1 MTQSTPPE
9 LIEKLETGIPGFDF
23 LSEGGL
29 PKGRATLI
37 AGTAGSAKTV
47 FACQFLAEGIKKG
60 ENGVFVTFE
69 EPPVALRKNMRGF
82 GWDIR
87 QWEEDRKWA
96 FVDASPQPEEKPMVT
111 GEYDLGALIA
121 RIEFAIRK
129 NNAKRVSMDSLGAI
143 FSHLSDSAQ
152 VRSDLFRLASALR
165 ELEVTAI
172 MTAERTQEYG
182 DISRYG
188 VEEFVADNVV
198 ILRNVLADEKR
209 RRTIEILKYRGTDH
223 QKGEYPFTIIPNKG
237 AVIIPLSAIELEQKS
252 SNIRITSGS
261 AELDRMCGGGFFRD
275 SIILV
280 SGATGTGKT
289 LMVTEFMEG
298 GVKNNERCLIFAFE
312 ESREQLFRNATGW
325 GVDYDRMEKEGKL
338 KVVCRYPE
346 TTGLENH
353 LIMMKEII
361 EEFKP
366 NRVAVDS
373 LSALERVSTLKGFRE
388 FIIGLTSF
396 IKQQE
401 VGGLFTSTTPT
412 LLGGSSITEA
422 HISTIT
428 DSIILLR
435 YVEMYGEM
443 RRGITVLKM
452 RGSMHDKDIR
462 EFSIDNRGMHIGKPF
477 RNVTGIL
484 AGTPM
489 YTAQNEVERL
499 SGLFEEGA

>member
-1 MTQSTPPE
+1 
-9 LIEKLETGIPGFDF
+9 
-23 LSEGGL
+23 
-29 PKGRATLI
+29 
-37 AGTAGSAKTV
+37 
-47 FACQFLAEGIKKG
+47 
-60 ENGVFVTFE
+60 
-69 EPPVALRKNMRGF
+69 
-82 GWDIR
+82 
-87 QWEEDRKWA
+87 
-96 FVDASPQPEEKPMVT
+96 
-111 GEYDLGALIA
+111 
-121 RIEFAIRK
+121 
-129 NNAKRVSMDSLGAI
+129 
-143 FSHLSDSAQ
+143 
-152 VRSDLFRLASALR
+152 
-165 ELEVTAI
+165 
-172 MTAERTQEYG
+172 
-182 DISRYG
+182 
-188 VEEFVADNVV
+188 VADNVV
-198 ILRNVLADEKR
+198 ILRNVLTDEKR

-223 QKGEYPFTIIPNKG
+223 QKGEFPFTIIPNKG

-261 AELDRMCGGGFFRD
+261 LELDRMCGGGFFRD
-275 SIILV
+275 SVILV

-289 LMVTEFMEG
+289 LMVTEFMAG
-298 GVKNNERCLIFAFE
+298 GVTNGERCLIFAFE

-346 TTGLENH
+346 TTGL
-353 LIMMKEII
+353 
-361 EEFKP
+361 
-366 NRVAVDS
+366 D
-373 LSALERVSTLKGFRE
+373 LKGFRE

-396 IKQQE
+396 IKQKE

-462 EFSIDNRGMHIGKPF
+462 EFSIDHQGMHIGQPF

-489 YTAQNEVERL
+489 YTAQTEVERL
-499 SGLFEEGA
+499 SGLFEDRS